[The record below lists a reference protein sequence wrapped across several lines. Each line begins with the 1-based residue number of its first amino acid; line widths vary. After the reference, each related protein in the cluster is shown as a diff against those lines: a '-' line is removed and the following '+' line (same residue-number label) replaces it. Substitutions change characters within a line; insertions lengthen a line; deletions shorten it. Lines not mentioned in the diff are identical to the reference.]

1 MQTQIQT
8 PVIETIIN
16 ASKLLKKSK
25 LDLEV
30 ISTSEAILHL
40 DQYFETPTIETVL
53 LVAVFQLSAES
64 NFVGREDLARYF
76 ECNPIMFFKYEENF
90 DSLLKRGYLE
100 VPYRYRSKK
109 VDRRIEYQVSDLVYS
124 AIVSNKKI
132 EIVSPEQKTDPVEI
146 LTDLCDIIDSRDS
159 DKVDT
164 RDLIDAYKDYL
175 NIHKHSPLCN
185 ALMNMDLGFN
195 EKIWL
200 TAIIECNLRGKLDVE
215 VERMGHSIFSGLAD
229 RINFNNSLHDKTNA
243 LIANKW
249 IEFSTGGHFSNAK
262 LKLTNK
268 SKNILKPLGLEIR
281 LDEVENNKLLILP
294 DSIIKKKLFYNQSE
308 NQQVTSLGDSLKY
321 RNHSKITKRLQ
332 EQGMRSGIC
341 TLLYGAPGTGK
352 TESVYQIARE
362 TGRPL
367 WKVDLTE
374 LKSMWFGESQKKVKA
389 LFDTYKELCSGQKR
403 IPILLLNEAD
413 AILGT
418 RNSNTQN
425 PTQYADN
432 AIQNIFLDCLEDFE
446 GILFATTNLEKS
458 LDPAFERRFLFKIEF
473 ERPEAEAQQQIW
485 KAMLK
490 ELTTTQAK
498 ILSEN
503 YNLSGG
509 EIENVLRKLSMMRI
523 LNDKVEVF
531 KTVQELCVTEIIGLR
546 KTKISVG
553 YR

>member
-1 MQTQIQT
+1 M
-8 PVIETIIN
+8 
-16 ASKLLKKSK
+16 
-25 LDLEV
+25 
-30 ISTSEAILHL
+30 
-40 DQYFETPTIETVL
+40 
-53 LVAVFQLSAES
+53 
-64 NFVGREDLARYF
+64 
-76 ECNPIMFFKYEENF
+76 
-90 DSLLKRGYLE
+90 
-100 VPYRYRSKK
+100 
-109 VDRRIEYQVSDLVYS
+109 
-124 AIVSNKKI
+124 
-132 EIVSPEQKTDPVEI
+132 
-146 LTDLCDIIDSRDS
+146 
-159 DKVDT
+159 
-164 RDLIDAYKDYL
+164 
-175 NIHKHSPLCN
+175 
-185 ALMNMDLGFN
+185 
-195 EKIWL
+195 
-200 TAIIECNLRGKLDVE
+200 
-215 VERMGHSIFSGLAD
+215 
-229 RINFNNSLHDKTNA
+229 
-243 LIANKW
+243 
-249 IEFSTGGHFSNAK
+249 
-262 LKLTNK
+262 
-268 SKNILKPLGLEIR
+268 
-281 LDEVENNKLLILP
+281 
-294 DSIIKKKLFYNQSE
+294 
-308 NQQVTSLGDSLKY
+308 
-321 RNHSKITKRLQ
+321 
-332 EQGMRSGIC
+332 
-341 TLLYGAPGTGK
+341 LYGAPGTGK

-403 IPILLLNEAD
+403 MPILLLNEAD

-425 PTQYADN
+425 PTQSTDN

-490 ELTTTQAK
+490 ELTTSQAK

-546 KTKISVG
+546 KNKVSVG
-553 YR
+553 FR